1 MPFLTW
7 INDKDAR
14 ARAKNVPFHLL
25 NHVRTYG
32 DESAENLLVHG
43 DNLTALRALLP
54 FYKGKVKCIYIDPPY
69 NTGSAFEHYDDNL
82 EHSQWLSMMVPRL
95 QLLREFL
102 TEDGSIWVSVDDN
115 EGHYLRVL
123 MDEIFGRG
131 CFIGD
136 VAWQRNYST
145 RNDSKGLPV
154 EVEHMLGFGKNPS
167 WMPGRLPRTEKM
179 NGKYKNPDHD
189 HLPWKTTDA
198 YAPGAATHQ
207 GMVYAVQQ
215 PITGELIYPSI
226 GRCWSYG
233 QDQIFEIMSQWAD
246 YELQD
251 IADDEMR
258 ARVCNVP
265 VEEVRKGVK
274 ALMLRGDIEKQ
285 KLHAKAIY
293 DRGQW
298 PEYFPTSKGKGGFA
312 RKTYLKDVGDRLP
325 TNFWPYE
332 EVGHTDEAKKE
343 IRKLFGKDLFDT
355 PKPERLIERVLTIA
369 TQPGDLVLDS
379 FLGSGTTAAVAHKMG
394 RRYIGI
400 EMGEHAKTHCIPRLE
415 KVIEGEQG
423 GISESVEW
431 KGGGGFRFCELG
443 APVFDEW
450 GCINPEVDFKT
461 LASYVWQSE
470 TGEPSTP
477 AFSPFLG
484 EFNGVGYYLLYNGVL
499 GDKKP
504 EAGNVLT
511 FGLMESLLEE
521 HPFDGPKVIYAEAC
535 GGISALELREKQ
547 ITFKQIPTDINQ

>member
-1 MPFLTW
+1 ML
-7 INDKDAR
+7 K
-14 ARAKNVPFHLL
+14 
-25 NHVRTYG
+25 
-32 DESAENLLVHG
+32 
-43 DNLTALRALLP
+43 
-54 FYKGKVKCIYIDPPY
+54 
-69 NTGSAFEHYDDNL
+69 
-82 EHSQWLSMMVPRL
+82 
-95 QLLREFL
+95 
-102 TEDGSIWVSVDDN
+102 
-115 EGHYLRVL
+115 
-123 MDEIFGRG
+123 
-131 CFIGD
+131 GD
-136 VAWQRNYST
+136 VEEQSSKAQEVY
-145 RNDSKGLPV
+145 DSMKWPV
-154 EVEHMLGFGKNPS
+154 FYFTKN
-167 WMPGRLPRTEKM
+167 
-179 NGKYKNPDHD
+179 
-189 HLPWKTTDA
+189 
-198 YAPGAATHQ
+198 
-207 GMVYAVQQ
+207 
-215 PITGELIYPSI
+215 
-226 GRCWSYG
+226 
-233 QDQIFEIMSQWAD
+233 
-246 YELQD
+246 
-251 IADDEMR
+251 
-258 ARVCNVP
+258 
-265 VEEVRKGVK
+265 
-274 ALMLRGDIEKQ
+274 
-285 KLHAKAIY
+285 
-293 DRGQW
+293 
-298 PEYFPTSKGKGGFA
+298 GKGGIR
-312 RKTYLKDVGDRLP
+312 RKTYLENVGDRLP
-325 TNFWPYE
+325 TNFWSYD

-343 IRKLFGKDLFDT
+343 IGKLFGKNLFAT

-369 TQPGDLVLDS
+369 SNPGDLVLDS

-423 GISESVEW
+423 GISESVNW

-504 EAGNVLT
+504 DAGNVLT